1 MSKQG
6 VLLPIH
12 NFSDL
17 KSLANNAKIRTSLI
31 KNFYLHSIFCEVL
44 TCSKENIQMWSII
57 LPRDGVSKLNLF
69 CSITPTL
76 SKGFWAALKWFRMT
90 SDTRLTSVNKPE
102 NNQWKMSVSLKTT
115 NEKCQWAWKQPMKD
129 VSEPENNQ
137 WKMSVSLKTTNEICQ
152 WAWKQPMKDVS
163 EPENNQWKST
173 VTSSY
178 VSEMKM
184 KIYIW
189 IQK

>member
-12 NFSDL
+12 NFSHL
-17 KSLANNAKIRTSLI
+17 KSLANNDKIRTSLI
-31 KNFYLHSIFCEVL
+31 KNFYLHSIFHEVL
-44 TCSKENIQMWSII
+44 TCSKEYTDMKHHTSS
-57 LPRDGVSKLNLF
+57 LEELSKLNLF
-69 CSITPTL
+69 CLITPTL

-115 NEKCQWAWKQPMKD
+115 NE
-129 VSEPENNQ
+129 
-137 WKMSVSLKTTNEICQ
+137 ICQ
-152 WAWKQPMKDVS
+152 WAWKQPMKIYC
-163 EPENNQWKST
+163 NIIICQWTWKQP
-173 VTSSY
+173 
-178 VSEMKM
+178 MKM